1 MVSRSAS
8 APRPIVARSVS
19 DRATLGEKTLFRPG
33 ADRSGALDKLRPNF
47 GGRAVAAKRSTR
59 LRMAAH
65 DATAPRAIVARS
77 IARAA
82 AGGRPRAG
90 SKGAV
95 ASRTEPGP
103 GGHPP
108 ETSSSRRGRRDALLA
123 SSLAV
128 TLRGSSARAA
138 DAASASSED
147 RAPAACG
154 SCEGVVDGTLGRCE
168 GFGRDDC
175 RSCFDDRP
183 PYFVAPWEYEGSA
196 ADAARAIEDAVVATG
211 GRVLARTN
219 EAGDVGGKGDGYV
232 VGVFGGDESIVL
244 EFYVDEAAAA
254 CVVRGTRRAPTRP
267 TLGVPRF
274 GSPLDRQQELVR
286 AELRWLEVP
295 VLRNRKI
302 NALVGMETPW
312 DDFGPPP
319 PPTMEEMYG
328 ADARRLDD
336 PLQ

>member
-1 MVSRSAS
+1 M
-8 APRPIVARSVS
+8 
-19 DRATLGEKTLFRPG
+19 
-33 ADRSGALDKLRPNF
+33 
-47 GGRAVAAKRSTR
+47 
-59 LRMAAH
+59 
-65 DATAPRAIVARS
+65 
-77 IARAA
+77 
-82 AGGRPRAG
+82 
-90 SKGAV
+90 
-95 ASRTEPGP
+95 
-103 GGHPP
+103 
-108 ETSSSRRGRRDALLA
+108 
-123 SSLAV
+123 

-183 PYFVAPWEYEGSA
+183 PYFVAPWEHEGSA

-219 EAGDVGGKGDGYV
+219 EAGDDGGKGDGYV
-232 VGVFGGDESIVL
+232 VGVFGGDDSIVL

-254 CVVRGTRRAPTRP
+254 CVVRGTRRAPTRL

-274 GSPLDRQQELVR
+274 GSPLDRQLELVR

>member
-1 MVSRSAS
+1 
-8 APRPIVARSVS
+8 
-19 DRATLGEKTLFRPG
+19 
-33 ADRSGALDKLRPNF
+33 
-47 GGRAVAAKRSTR
+47 
-59 LRMAAH
+59 MAAH
-65 DATAPRAIVARS
+65 EATAPRAIVARS
-77 IARAA
+77 IARAT
-82 AGGRPRAG
+82 AGRRPRAG
-90 SKGAV
+90 PKGAV
-95 ASRTEPGP
+95 ASRIEPGP
-103 GGHPP
+103 GGGHPRSDGDVAP

-123 SSLAV
+123 SFLAV
-128 TLRGSSARAA
+128 TLRGSSARAT
-138 DAASASSED
+138 DAASASAED
-147 RAPAACG
+147 RTPAACG

-211 GRVLARTN
+211 GRVLASTN
-219 EAGDVGGKGDGYV
+219 EADDDGGKGERDGYV
-232 VGVFGGDESIVL
+232 VGVFGGDDSIVL
-244 EFYVDEAAAA
+244 EFYVDESAAA

-267 TLGVPRF
+267 TLAVPRF
-274 GSPLDRQQELVR
+274 GSPLDRQLELVR

>member
-1 MVSRSAS
+1 M
-8 APRPIVARSVS
+8 PRR
-19 DRATLGEKTLFRPG
+19 RH
-33 ADRSGALDKLRPNF
+33 
-47 GGRAVAAKRSTR
+47 AKRSTR

-65 DATAPRAIVARS
+65 EATAPRAIVARS

-90 SKGAV
+90 PKGAV

-175 RSCFDDRP
+175 RSASTIDRRTSSRL
-183 PYFVAPWEYEGSA
+183 GSTR
-196 ADAARAIEDAVVATG
+196 DPR
-211 GRVLARTN
+211 R
-219 EAGDVGGKGDGYV
+219 
-232 VGVFGGDESIVL
+232 
-244 EFYVDEAAAA
+244 
-254 CVVRGTRRAPTRP
+254 TRRGPSRTP
-267 TLGVPRF
+267 S
-274 GSPLDRQQELVR
+274 SPPAGACWYRQTKR
-286 AELRWLEVP
+286 ATMAERA
-295 VLRNRKI
+295 
-302 NALVGMETPW
+302 NAMGTSWGCLAGTTQSCSN
-312 DDFGPPP
+312 F
-319 PPTMEEMYG
+319 T
-328 ADARRLDD
+328 
-336 PLQ
+336 

>member
-1 MVSRSAS
+1 
-8 APRPIVARSVS
+8 
-19 DRATLGEKTLFRPG
+19 
-33 ADRSGALDKLRPNF
+33 
-47 GGRAVAAKRSTR
+47 
-59 LRMAAH
+59 MAAH
-65 DATAPRAIVARS
+65 EATAPRAI
-77 IARAA
+77 
-82 AGGRPRAG
+82 
-90 SKGAV
+90 
-95 ASRTEPGP
+95 EPGP
-103 GGHPP
+103 GGHPRSDGDVAP

-123 SSLAV
+123 SFLAV
-128 TLRGSSARAA
+128 TLRGSSARAT
-138 DAASASSED
+138 DAASASAED

-196 ADAARAIEDAVVATG
+196 ADAARAIENAVVATG

-219 EAGDVGGKGDGYV
+219 EADGKGGDGYSYV
-232 VGVFGGDESIVL
+232 VGAFGGDDSVVL
-244 EFYVDEAAAA
+244 EFYVDESAAA

-274 GSPLDRQQELVR
+274 GSPLDRQLELVR

>member
-1 MVSRSAS
+1 
-8 APRPIVARSVS
+8 
-19 DRATLGEKTLFRPG
+19 
-33 ADRSGALDKLRPNF
+33 
-47 GGRAVAAKRSTR
+47 
-59 LRMAAH
+59 MAAH
-65 DATAPRAIVARS
+65 EATAPRAIVARS

-82 AGGRPRAG
+82 ARRPRAG
-90 SKGAV
+90 PSRAGPKGAV
-95 ASRTEPGP
+95 ASRMEPGP
-103 GGHPP
+103 GGHPR
-108 ETSSSRRGRRDALLA
+108 EDVGKTSSSRRGRRDALLA

-138 DAASASSED
+138 DAAAASSED
-147 RAPAACG
+147 RAPACG

-196 ADAARAIEDAVVATG
+196 ADAARAIENAVVATG

-219 EAGDVGGKGDGYV
+219 EADGKGGDGYSYV
-232 VGVFGGDESIVL
+232 VGAFGGDDSVVL
-244 EFYVDEAAAA
+244 EFYVDESAAA

-274 GSPLDRQQELVR
+274 GSPVDRQLELVR
-286 AELRWLEVP
+286 ANLGWLEVP

-312 DDFGPPP
+312 DEFGPPP

-328 ADARRLDD
+328 ADARKLDD